1 VCDQRIAKLTK
12 ESNQVNRTDVIDLN
26 QWLLKK
32 IIIFLRFNKN
42 VVLQLSKQSADAD
55 IELKKLAHKL
65 QRLAAD
71 EADAKQKVTSV

>member
-1 VCDQRIAKLTK
+1 MCDQRIAKLTK

-32 IIIFLRFNKN
+32 IIIFCGFNKN